1 MPTKKEIVGTYRG
14 GTVVEYEVR
23 VYTTWAQVVAEGP
36 VFLRCDDDAKE
47 TGVGTWYVDDS
58 KERSFPAMGSRTW
71 QGSMT
76 PRALKQFKAFSND
89 LWVADE
95 KTFRYQ
101 YEKDYS

>member
-1 MPTKKEIVGTYRG
+1 MPTRKEIVGTYRG
-14 GTVVEYEVR
+14 GTVVEYEVS
-23 VYTTWAQVVAEGP
+23 VYTEWVQIVAEGP
-36 VFLRCDDDAKE
+36 VFLRCDNAAKE

-58 KERSFPAMGSRTW
+58 ALHRFPAMASRTW

-76 PRALKQFKAFSND
+76 PRALKEFKTFSKD
-89 LWVADE
+89 LWVADK